1 MGLKKKHA
9 QLLYGKEASGVLVE
23 VEDDDVQS
31 EIIQAALQGK
41 ALRNVGEAV
50 RQVSIFSNGD
60 EKAVL
65 VFQSPLG
72 SLVASSP
79 ALVVT
84 DLKSGVIYQLSL
96 FGEAV
101 SLTPRKGRRR

>member
-23 VEDDDVQS
+23 VEDDDVQR

-41 ALRNVGEAV
+41 AFRSAGEAV
-50 RQVSIFSNGD
+50 RQVNIFSNGD

-65 VFQSPLG
+65 VSHSPLG

-84 DLKSGVIYQLSL
+84 DFKSGETYQLSL

-101 SLTPRKGRRR
+101 SLPLRKGRRR